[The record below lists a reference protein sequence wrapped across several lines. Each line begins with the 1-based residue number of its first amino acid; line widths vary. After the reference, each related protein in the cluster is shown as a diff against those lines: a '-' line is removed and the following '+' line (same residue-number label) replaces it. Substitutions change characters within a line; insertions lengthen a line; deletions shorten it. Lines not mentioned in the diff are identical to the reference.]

1 MTGKWNQTFNFLSEL
16 VRITVVADELAVLPS
31 DTFNLD
37 NEERLLLL
45 NEILLCLLAKH
56 KPNGTDVCDTKVTAV
71 SQ

>member
-1 MTGKWNQTFNFLSEL
+1 M
-16 VRITVVADELAVLPS
+16 VADELAVLPS

-37 NEERLLLL
+37 NEEKLLLL

-56 KPNGTDVCDTKVTAV
+56 KPNGTDLCDTKVTAV